1 MQHFTHF
8 ATTTANFIRLS
19 DKNINA
25 ARKKIIEL
33 QPNGWTELSGF
44 KSDNTSSALKLHDT
58 LQHKLIDKP
67 IFKAATGINPNTLFP
82 SGSAQQRTSM
92 MPLVQ
97 DPTKSREVINE
108 TIEKMVDVGTFPNAG
123 SRLPVDTSELLPNT
137 KFDAVMS
144 YIRKKAKPADRLAA
158 EAISLRYLPEATN
171 KDFRE
176 MYIDTAR
183 RENRILAHNRT
194 RLPQLATEKLPPN
207 ASAGQRLRAKLED
220 RKNYSKQ
227 FDWTRDLAA
236 REDRLNQY
244 RQTGLMPR

>member
-1 MQHFTHF
+1 MQHF
-8 ATTTANFIRLS
+8 ANFIRLS

-25 ARKKIIEL
+25 ARKKITEL

-44 KSDNTSSALKLHDT
+44 KSDNTPSALKLHDT
-58 LQHKLIDKP
+58 LQHRLIDKP
-67 IFKAATGINPNTLFP
+67 IFKAATGIDPNTLFP
-82 SGSAQQRTSM
+82 SGSPQQATKM

-97 DPTKSREVINE
+97 QSPSISRDRRNVLNE
-108 TIEKMVDVGTFPNAG
+108 TIEKMVDVGTFPSYR
-123 SRLPVDTSELLPNT
+123 SRLPVDTMELLPNT
-137 KFDAVMS
+137 KFDAVMP

-158 EAISLRYLPEATN
+158 EAISMTFLPTSSNEEFRNIYL
-171 KDFRE
+171 
-176 MYIDTAR
+176 DTAQR
-183 RENRILAHNRT
+183 DSRIRAAMKE
-194 RLPQLATEKLPPN
+194 RLPKLATEKLQPN

-227 FDWTRDLAA
+227 FDWTRDLSA